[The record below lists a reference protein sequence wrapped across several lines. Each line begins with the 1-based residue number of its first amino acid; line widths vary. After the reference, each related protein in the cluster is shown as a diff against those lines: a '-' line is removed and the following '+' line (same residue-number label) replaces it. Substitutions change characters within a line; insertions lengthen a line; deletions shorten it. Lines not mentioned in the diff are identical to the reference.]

1 MTKEAQAEQAHEI
14 LSTEYT
20 ADQLE
25 AARRFLQATPFTTT
39 ALAAIAVALR
49 ELCTDGLPDDAG
61 APQADVI
68 DRCVRELAL
77 IEALEV

>member
-14 LSTEYT
+14 LSCEFH
-20 ADQLE
+20 ARDVAEARSFLE
-25 AARRFLQATPFTTT
+25 RFGYTTT
-39 ALAAIAVALR
+39 ALAAFAQAVR
-49 ELCTDGLPDDAG
+49 ELCTDGLPGDAA

-77 IEALEV
+77 VEALEV